1 MFTIR
6 LAQLL
11 AGKENIDART
21 ANRLGTMHYFLNRY
35 HPEEYELFL
44 HSLESFGN
52 SSEIEKVLKDY
63 LRKNTP
69 HDEIRTPPL
78 KVIVRKRDDNERRRG
93 NDIRGDYTIELVYDN
108 NQTLPLHLVRWE
120 SYLLYIIILGFT
132 RNGMPWKLKY
142 LTGNQFRLSYIEDL
156 ISLIY
161 GNRHNA
167 NDFLLSLEDD
177 NYTTKIR
184 KAIKNNL
191 IDNNIEELLYW
202 FAPNNVDCDQFVI
215 PLPSNAIKLPSEFNS
230 IIEEGCKEIR
240 MEQIRK
246 AQVFDIEN
254 YEHTN
259 NFVNEVVAS
268 FDNTSSYFGI
278 NQTRPTQ
285 AIEERRVSL
294 GDCARWIRGQRDLD
308 DPEVLA
314 ALAEI
319 YEHNPIERKRP
330 RYGKPSLDE
339 PEVLSRNYAREAFC
353 LWKKLA
359 EMGYAQG
366 QYRYATHLILG
377 KLVVQDFGEAV
388 RWLQLAA
395 DQGHKDAIWILGKCY
410 FYGLGVAEDK
420 NQAFKF
426 YKEAAGLGSVGA
438 ARDAA
443 NCLMEGIG
451 TERDVKE
458 AYSYFT
464 IAADKDPAVKAFCE
478 SLMGNDWL
486 QPLPEERVEEMK
498 MKYYSAKGKDLGYH
512 FDPITQVNEPGLEQL
527 IDTFRRMGTYS
538 TQERI
543 LDLLDKF
550 QNIPGET
557 HWIEHVNRALYRQLN
572 ADKRHI
578 LEIVPSDS
586 EELKYDVRFQLSDG
600 RTVHLSSL
608 FNRPNNMIT
617 YMIVAAFSS
626 RLEDGFTTS
635 YAEDNGIYADACRE
649 LWMEIDNNASRY
661 NVQRLVNEYIL
672 NLETD
677 YNQYAG
683 NLKAV
688 NKLLSEKIGKESS
701 YFAVPDI
708 QGKGKRHYRRIPK
721 GTEII
726 LPQEIEAILNQHHV
740 GNSGQVVE

>member
-11 AGKENIDART
+11 AGEENIDART

-35 HPEEYELFL
+35 HPEQYEQFL
-44 HSLESFGN
+44 ENLERFDSA
-52 SSEIEKVLKDY
+52 SKLEAALEDY
-63 LRKNTP
+63 LMTNEHHERTQPIK
-69 HDEIRTPPL
+69 IRVT
-78 KVIVRKRDDNERRRG
+78 KRNDSAQERRS
-93 NDIRGDYTIELVYDN
+93 NDIQGNYGIDLVYDN
-108 NQTLPLHLVRWE
+108 NQTLPLHLDRWV
-120 SYLLYIIILGFT
+120 SHVLYIIILGFT

-142 LTGNQFRLSYIEDL
+142 LTDDQYRFSYIEDL

-161 GNRHNA
+161 EDKHDA
-167 NDFLLSLEDD
+167 HDFTQTLKAD
-177 NYTTKIR
+177 NYSTIIR
-184 KAIKNNL
+184 NTVKNKLKNS
-191 IDNNIEELLYW
+191 NKENLLYW
-202 FAPNNVDCDQFVI
+202 FAPNNVGSDQFVF
-215 PLPSNAIKLPSEFNS
+215 PLPPNAIKMPQAINS
-230 IIEEGCKEIR
+230 IIKEWCREIR
-240 MEQIRK
+240 RKQIRVG
-246 AQVFDIEN
+246 QRYDIEDF
-254 YEHTN
+254 EPTN
-259 NFVNEVVAS
+259 HFVDEVVAS
-268 FDNTSSYFGI
+268 LSDTSSYFGI

-285 AIEERRVSL
+285 ATEDCRVSL
-294 GDCARWIRGQRDLD
+294 GNCARWIQYHRNMD
-308 DPEVLA
+308 DPTALA

-319 YEHNPIERKRP
+319 YEHNPIERERP
-330 RYGKPSLDE
+330 RNGRPSFDE
-339 PEVLSRNYAREAFC
+339 PDVLSRNYAREAFDI
-353 LWKKLA
+353 WERLA
-359 EMGYAQG
+359 KQGNAQG
-366 QYRYATHLILG
+366 QYRYATHYILG
-377 KLVVQDFGEAV
+377 KLVDQDFEEAV
-388 RWLQLAA
+388 HWLQQAA
-395 DQGHKDAIWILGKCY
+395 DQGHQDATWILGKCY
-410 FYGLGVAEDK
+410 FYGHGVLEDK
-420 NQAFKF
+420 EKAFKR
-426 YKEAAGLGSVGA
+426 YKQAADLGSTGA

-451 TERDVKE
+451 TVRDVSQ
-458 AYSYFT
+458 AYEYLK
-464 IAADKDPAVKAFCE
+464 IAAQKDTMALDFCMR
-478 SLMGNDWL
+478 LMGDDY
-486 QPLPEERVEEMK
+486 QVSLPEERIEDMEK
-498 MKYYSAKGKDLGYH
+498 MYNSDEWKELRFHFKPDTQAGEPRLKRLVHSFSKLGP
-512 FDPITQVNEPGLEQL
+512 FSPK
-527 IDTFRRMGTYS
+527 RA
-538 TQERI
+538 

-550 QNIPGET
+550 KNIPSEM

-617 YMIVAAFSS
+617 YMIIAAFSS